1 MQGTGGKAIVA
12 DHYEVLGVSR
22 DASVD
27 EIKKAYRRLARELH
41 PDVNPGEEASE
52 RFKEVTHAYDVLSDP
67 KQRER
72 YDLGDSPFGGGG
84 AAGGFGGFGDIFET
98 FFGAAGGGRGGR
110 PRSRR
115 ERGQDALVRVTLD
128 LGDVVFGV
136 HRDLEVDTAVLCETC
151 QGSCCQPGTS
161 PVTCEICHGSG
172 QIQRQVRSL
181 LGNVMTNVPC
191 NVCQGYG
198 TTIPYP
204 CATCQGQGRV
214 RARRTVSLDMPAGV
228 ETGLR
233 LQMPGSGEVGPGGG
247 ANGDLYIEVNV
258 NPHPIFSRDGDDLL
272 ATIDVSMPDAIL
284 GTTTTIESLDGP
296 VELELR
302 PGVQAGDILTIK
314 GRGITPLR
322 GSQRGDLKVGV
333 HVVTPT
339 RLDGK
344 ERAMIEEFAKRTKAP
359 EPKLA
364 EFHQGLFSKLR
375 DRFRNG

>member
-1 MQGTGGKAIVA
+1 MA

>member
-1 MQGTGGKAIVA
+1 MA

-22 DASVD
+22 DATPD

-52 RFKEVTHAYDVLSDP
+52 RFKLVTHAYDVLSDP
-67 KQRER
+67 QQRQR
-72 YDLGDSPFGGGG
+72 YDMGGSDSPFGGGN
-84 AAGGFGGFGDIFET
+84 ANFGGFSDIFET
-98 FFGAAGGGRGGR
+98 FFGAAAGGRQGR

-128 LGDVVFGV
+128 LKDVVFGA
-136 HRDLEVDTAVLCETC
+136 HRDLDVDTAVLCETC

-161 PVTCEICHGSG
+161 PVTCDICHGTG
-172 QIQRQVRSL
+172 QVQRQVRSL
-181 LGNVMTNVPC
+181 LGNVVTSQPC

-214 RARRTVSLDMPAGV
+214 RARRTVSIDIPAGV

-233 LQMPGSGEVGPGGG
+233 LQLPGSGEVGPAGGP
-247 ANGDLYIEVNV
+247 NGDLYIEVTV
-258 NPHPIFSRDGDDLL
+258 QPHEIFSRDGDDLL
-272 ATIDVSMPDAIL
+272 ATLEVSMPDAIL

-296 VELELR
+296 VELEVR
-302 PGVQAGDILTIK
+302 PGVQAGDVLTIK

-322 GSQRGDLKVGV
+322 GTQRGDLRVGV

-339 RLDGK
+339 RLDHK
-344 ERAMIEEFAKRTKAP
+344 ERQLIEEFARKTKAP
-359 EPKLA
+359 APRLA
-364 EFHQGLFSKLR
+364 EFHQGLFAKLR
-375 DRFRNG
+375 DRLRNG